1 MHENNDVRDEQ
12 LFDEASRTFATP
24 IEDDVPVE
32 MSDDEIPVEGENV
45 RTISPEAAAKN
56 DALKRNIL
64 TMEKTVYDFQA
75 LRIAMGNRIVAA
87 NRPDLVKP
95 PAAQLTKSDG
105 TDELSISP
113 EDEKKAKEAEK
124 FLAVAC
130 KEYRLVTDAYVELS
144 KHRVLKDRPDSV
156 GNSNVGGA
164 DVDDDNDDASLPSS
178 IVQSRLRKAL
188 DQTAQELSIIKDEL
202 TYRLVRSYE
211 MAQRAEKDAIKALSL
226 EVVKHPL
233 WDDFLKDVTGCGPM
247 MAAVI
252 ISEFDI
258 HKARHV
264 SSLWKYAGLDVLPN
278 GEGRSRYH
286 YEMVK
291 YTDRNGNVCERK
303 SLGYKPALKSKL
315 LGVLGSGFLRAGQV
329 PKNVYGKIYYDY
341 KYRLQQRPDL
351 KKSRFGVTC
360 KANGVLKS
368 VLPVGTTVKAKDV
381 VAVIEKSDGK
391 TVGLPAKLDGMITEV
406 SFSVGDVVPEKTL
419 IVQYEVDLE
428 PKARIHR
435 MAVRY
440 AVKMFLRDLWIHWR
454 ALEGYDVSN
463 PDYAVEFLHRNPH
476 GYNEATDGPAATA

>member
-188 DQTAQELSIIKDEL
+188 DQTAQELSI
-202 TYRLVRSYE
+202 
-211 MAQRAEKDAIKALSL
+211 SL
-226 EVVKHPL
+226 
-233 WDDFLKDVTGCGPM
+233 
-247 MAAVI
+247 
-252 ISEFDI
+252 
-258 HKARHV
+258 R
-264 SSLWKYAGLDVLPN
+264 
-278 GEGRSRYH
+278 
-286 YEMVK
+286 
-291 YTDRNGNVCERK
+291 
-303 SLGYKPALKSKL
+303 
-315 LGVLGSGFLRAGQV
+315 
-329 PKNVYGKIYYDY
+329 
-341 KYRLQQRPDL
+341 
-351 KKSRFGVTC
+351 
-360 KANGVLKS
+360 
-368 VLPVGTTVKAKDV
+368 
-381 VAVIEKSDGK
+381 
-391 TVGLPAKLDGMITEV
+391 
-406 SFSVGDVVPEKTL
+406 
-419 IVQYEVDLE
+419 
-428 PKARIHR
+428 
-435 MAVRY
+435 
-440 AVKMFLRDLWIHWR
+440 
-454 ALEGYDVSN
+454 
-463 PDYAVEFLHRNPH
+463 LHR
-476 GYNEATDGPAATA
+476 G